1 MRIKLTERAVER
13 IKAPTGNGK
22 QALHW
27 DAELKGFGVLCS
39 GVSKT
44 KTYVVQRDVVGR
56 TRRVT
61 IAQTNVLSL
70 SEARRRAEA
79 VLADFYRGVDP
90 KAGRRGSLTLR
101 GALADYLAARKNL
114 RPKSV
119 EDYRAT
125 IERYLAAWLDRPL
138 REITPEMVEARHR
151 AIAAEV
157 LADGRYSGEASAN
170 GAMRTLRLLWN
181 FAKEREPNLP
191 ENPVTR
197 LRRQWFPVSRRERM
211 VRADDLPAFFR
222 AVLALPNPVH
232 RDYLLLLLFTGL
244 RRGEA
249 ATLAWTDVDFGQR
262 VIRIPAARTKAGRK
276 LDLPM
281 SDIVQDLLVARRAA
295 GNAKFIFPSNSAS
308 GHVEEP
314 KFPLRLVAAACGIE
328 ISAHDLRRTFI
339 TIAESADISPLALKA
354 LVNHALGSDVTS
366 GYVQM
371 TTERLREPAQ
381 KVADKLKELCGGIAP
396 PEGAVALRRDR
407 P

>member
-44 KTYVVQRDVVGR
+44 KTYVVQRDVAGR

-70 SEARRRAEA
+70 SEARRRAEK
-79 VLADFYRGVDP
+79 VLADFYLGRDP
-90 KAGRRGSLTLR
+90 KAGRRGNVNLR
-101 GALADYLAARKNL
+101 STLADYLAARKDL
-114 RPKSV
+114 RLKSV
-119 EDYRAT
+119 EEYRGS
-125 IERYLAAWLDRPL
+125 IERHLAAWLDRPL

-157 LADGRYSGEASAN
+157 LAGGRYSGEASAN
-170 GAMRTLRLLWN
+170 GAMRALRVLWN
-181 FAKEREPNLP
+181 FAMEREPNLP
-191 ENPVTR
+191 PNPVAR
-197 LRRQWFPVSRRERM
+197 LRRQWFPVHRRERL
-211 VRADDLPAFFR
+211 VRADDLPKFYR

-249 ATLAWTDVDFGQR
+249 ATLAWTNVDFGQR
-262 VIRIPAARTKAGRK
+262 VIRIPAVRTKAGRK

-281 SDIVQDLLVARRAA
+281 SDIVYDLLVARRAA
-295 GNAKFIFPSNSAS
+295 GDAKFIFPSNSAS

-381 KVADKLKELCGGIAP
+381 KITDKMKELCGIAP
-396 PEGAVALRRDR
+396 LEGTVSLRRDR

>member
-44 KTYVVQRDVVGR
+44 KTYVVQRDVAGR

-70 SEARRRAEA
+70 SEARRRAEE
-79 VLADFYRGVDP
+79 VLADFYLGRDP
-90 KAGRRGSLTLR
+90 KAGRRGSVNLR
-101 GALADYLAARKNL
+101 STLADYLAARKDL

-119 EDYRAT
+119 EEYRGS
-125 IERYLAAWLDRPL
+125 IERHLAAWLDRPL

-157 LADGRYSGEASAN
+157 LAGGRYSGEASAN
-170 GAMRTLRLLWN
+170 GAMRALRVLWN
-181 FAKEREPNLP
+181 FAMEREPNLP
-191 ENPVTR
+191 PNPVAR
-197 LRRQWFPVSRRERM
+197 LRRQWFPVHRRERL
-211 VRADDLPAFFR
+211 VRADDLPKFYR

-249 ATLAWTDVDFGQR
+249 ATLAWTNVDFGQR

-281 SDIVQDLLVARRAA
+281 SDIVYDLLVARRAA
-295 GNAKFIFPSNSAS
+295 GDAKFIFPSNSAS

-354 LVNHALGSDVTS
+354 LVNHALGNDVTS

-381 KVADKLKELCGGIAP
+381 KITDKMKELCGIAP
-396 PEGAVALRRDR
+396 LEGTVSLRRDR

>member
-44 KTYVVQRDVVGR
+44 KTYVVQRDVAGR

-79 VLADFYRGVDP
+79 VLADFYLGRDP
-90 KAGRRGSLTLR
+90 KAGRRGSVDLR
-101 GALADYLAARKNL
+101 GTLADYLAARKNL

-211 VRADDLPAFFR
+211 VRADDLPAFYR

-232 RDYLLLLLFTGL
+232 RDYLLLLLVHWPAPDRGGDACVGRCRL
-244 RRGEA
+244 RPARHSDSGDAHQGRAQARSADERYCPRPA
-249 ATLAWTDVDFGQR
+249 GR
-262 VIRIPAARTKAGRK
+262 AARCGRRQVH
-276 LDLPM
+276 LSVEQRERPC
-281 SDIVQDLLVARRAA
+281 RRAEV
-295 GNAKFIFPSNSAS
+295 SAS
-308 GHVEEP
+308 
-314 KFPLRLVAAACGIE
+314 ACGGGVR
-328 ISAHDLRRTFI
+328 HRDQRT
-339 TIAESADISPLALKA
+339 
-354 LVNHALGSDVTS
+354 
-366 GYVQM
+366 
-371 TTERLREPAQ
+371 
-381 KVADKLKELCGGIAP
+381 
-396 PEGAVALRRDR
+396 
-407 P
+407 

>member
-44 KTYVVQRDVVGR
+44 KTYVVQRDVAGR

-70 SEARRRAEA
+70 SEARRRAEE
-79 VLADFYRGVDP
+79 VLADFYLGRDP
-90 KAGRRGSLTLR
+90 KAGRRGSVNLR
-101 GALADYLAARKNL
+101 STLADYLAARKNL

-151 AIAAEV
+151 TIAAEV

-211 VRADDLPAFFR
+211 VRADDLPAFYR

-232 RDYLLLLLFTGL
+232 RDYLSLLLFTGL
-244 RRGEA
+244 RRTEA
-249 ATLAWTDVDFGQR
+249 ATLAWADVDFGQR
-262 VIRIPAARTKAGRK
+262 VIRIPATRTKAGRK

-281 SDIVQDLLVARRAA
+281 SDIVQDLLVARRGA

>member
-44 KTYVVQRDVVGR
+44 KTYVVQRDVAGR

-70 SEARRRAEA
+70 SEARRRAEE
-79 VLADFYRGVDP
+79 VLADFYLGRDP
-90 KAGRRGSLTLR
+90 KVGRRGSATLR
-101 GALADYLAARKNL
+101 STLADYLAARKDL

-119 EDYRAT
+119 EDYRGS
-125 IERYLAAWLDRPL
+125 IERHLAAWLDRPL

-157 LADGRYSGEASAN
+157 LAGRRYSGEASAN
-170 GAMRTLRLLWN
+170 GAMRALRVLWN
-181 FAKEREPNLP
+181 FAMEREPNLP
-191 ENPVTR
+191 PNPVTR
-197 LRRQWFPVSRRERM
+197 LRRQWFPVHRRERL
-211 VRADDLPAFFR
+211 VRADDLPNFYR

-244 RRGEA
+244 RRTEA
-249 ATLAWTDVDFGQR
+249 ATLTWAHVDFGHR
-262 VIRIPAARTKAGRK
+262 VIRIPANRTKAGRK

-281 SDIVQDLLVARRAA
+281 SDMVHDLLVARR
-295 GNAKFIFPSNSAS
+295 GLGRDKFVFPSVSKS

-314 KFPLRLVAAACGIE
+314 KFPLRLVAKACGVE
-328 ISAHDLRRTFI
+328 VSAHDLRRTFV

-366 GYVQM
+366 GYVMM

-381 KVADKLKELCGGIAP
+381 KVTDKMKELCGIAP
-396 PEGAVALRRDR
+396 PEGAVTLRRDR

>member
-1 MRIKLTERAVER
+1 MRTKLTERAVER
-13 IKAPTGNGK
+13 LKAPTANGK

-27 DAELKGFGVLCS
+27 DADLKGFGVLCS

-44 KTYVVQRDVVGR
+44 KTYVVQRDIAGR

-70 SEARRRAEA
+70 GEARRRAEA

-90 KAGRRGSLTLR
+90 KAGRRGSATLR
-101 GALADYLAARKNL
+101 STLADYLAARKDL

-119 EDYRAT
+119 KDYRGS
-125 IERYLAAWLDRPL
+125 IERHLAPWLDRPL

-151 AIAAEV
+151 AIAAAV
-157 LADGRYSGEASAN
+157 LEGGRYSGEASAN
-170 GAMRTLRLLWN
+170 GAMRAFRVLWN
-181 FAKEREPNLP
+181 FAKEREANLP

-197 LRRQWFPVSRRERM
+197 LRRQWFPVSRRERL
-211 VRADDLPAFFR
+211 VRADDLPAFYR

-244 RRGEA
+244 RRTEA

-281 SDIVQDLLVARRAA
+281 SDIVHDLLVARRAA
-295 GNAKFIFPSNSAS
+295 GDARFIFPSNSAS

-381 KVADKLKELCGGIAP
+381 KVTDKMKELCGIAP
-396 PEGAVALRRDR
+396 LEGAVTLRRDR

>member
-44 KTYVVQRDVVGR
+44 KTYVVQRDVAGR

-70 SEARRRAEA
+70 GEARRRAEA
-79 VLADFYRGVDP
+79 VLADFYLGRDP
-90 KAGRRGSLTLR
+90 KAGRRGSVTLR
-101 GALADYLAARKNL
+101 GALADYLVARKNL

-119 EDYRAT
+119 DDYCAT
-125 IERYLAAWLDRPL
+125 IERHLGAWLDRPL

-191 ENPVTR
+191 ENPVAR
-197 LRRQWFPVSRRERM
+197 LRRQWYPISRRERM
-211 VRADDLPAFFR
+211 VRADDLPAFYR
-222 AVLALPNPVH
+222 AALALPNPVH

-244 RRGEA
+244 RRSEA
-249 ATLAWTDVDFGQR
+249 ATLAWTDIDFGQR

-295 GNAKFIFPSNSAS
+295 GDAKFIFPSNSAS

-314 KFPLRLVAAACGIE
+314 KFPLRLVAASCGIE

-339 TIAESADISPLALKA
+339 TIAESTDISPLALKA